1 MAGLDPSIILRDI
14 SPKFEPYENVLAK
27 QMQIKAA
34 QQQYDDNAFKLQQDR
49 ETSQQQNALA
59 QFMSTN
65 PNLND
70 PATQAKLY
78 GVGGVKLARDQIK
91 SIADV
96 NKIKGET
103 DAKAAEAEAKVL
115 ALHRDA
121 LAEIQNPQ
129 DMAKWMVAIRKD
141 PRTQSFYERMGSAE
155 EAIARIPQT
164 PQEFNDFRN
173 RIALGMT
180 KYTEQNA
187 PKYFTNNLGDRTVTI
202 GVEGMTGKANQVNS
216 SANGQS
222 PDNKASVGA
231 SMANAAATRDVATA
245 TRDAAKTTANQA
257 TEMKFADDYRTQSK
271 DFKAVGDAYRQINA
285 TLDSATKSPAATLAA
300 ATKFMKLLDPGSV
313 VRESE
318 LGMALAA
325 TGVFDRAT
333 NYVNTLQSGRVLTP
347 NQVKDFKAI
356 TEQIYNASQEGQRQ
370 VDDTYKQY
378 ATANGLRPEM
388 ILQDLGQNR
397 GKAAVKANQDSEAM
411 NWAKANP
418 NDPRAAK
425 ILQHLGR

>member
-1 MAGLDPSIILRDI
+1 MAGLDPSIIMRDI

-27 QMQIKAA
+27 QMQIKAQ

-78 GVGGVKLARDQIK
+78 GFGMKPAQTYMKNQSDIDKTKSETNAKAIETQIK
-91 SIADV
+91 
-96 NKIKGET
+96 KIGMYK
-103 DAKAAEAEAKVL
+103 
-115 ALHRDA
+115 DA
-121 LAEIQNPQ
+121 LDTVQTPQ
-129 DMAKWMVAIRKD
+129 DMVRWYAAQFRDPDTKSFMESKGTLEDMVK
-141 PRTQSFYERMGSAE
+141 S
-155 EAIARIPQT
+155 IPQT
-164 PQEFNDFRN
+164 PEEFRN
-173 RIALGMT
+173 YLPRVALGMT
-180 KYTEQNA
+180 KYAEMNKPQFVTR
-187 PKYFTNNLGDRTVTI
+187 NLGGTTDTI
-202 GVEGMTGKANQVNS
+202 ATEGMTGNTRVLNS
-216 SANGQS
+216 SLNTQS

>member
-27 QMQIKAA
+27 QMQIKAQ

-78 GVGGVKLARDQIK
+78 GFGMKPAQTYMKNQSDIDKTKSETNAKAIETQIK
-91 SIADV
+91 
-96 NKIKGET
+96 KIGMYK
-103 DAKAAEAEAKVL
+103 
-115 ALHRDA
+115 DA
-121 LAEIQNPQ
+121 LDTVQTPQ
-129 DMAKWMVAIRKD
+129 DMVRWYAAQFRDPDTKSFMESKGTLEDMVK
-141 PRTQSFYERMGSAE
+141 S
-155 EAIARIPQT
+155 IPQT
-164 PQEFNDFRN
+164 PEEFRN
-173 RIALGMT
+173 YLPRVALGMT

-231 SMANAAATRDVATA
+231 SYANAAATRAVAA
-245 TRDAAKTTANQA
+245 SNVEAARMRRDQD
-257 TEMKFADDYRTQSK
+257 TEMKLGDDYRAQSK
-271 DFKAVGDAYRQINA
+271 DFKSVGDAYKQINA

-356 TEQIYNASQEGQRQ
+356 TEQIYNAAQTGQKAI
-370 VDDTYKQY
+370 DKDYTNK
-378 ATANGLRPEM
+378 ATAYKLRPEM
-388 ILQDLGQNR
+388 IVQDLGQN
-397 GKAAVKANQDSEAM
+397 AA
-411 NWAKANP
+411 
-418 NDPRAAK
+418 PRTAGTSNIDALLNK
-425 ILQHLGR
+425 YAPK

>member
-27 QMQIKAA
+27 QMQIKAQ

-78 GVGGVKLARDQIK
+78 GFGMKPAQTYMKNQSDIDKTKSETNAKAIETQIK
-91 SIADV
+91 
-96 NKIKGET
+96 KIGMYK
-103 DAKAAEAEAKVL
+103 
-115 ALHRDA
+115 DA
-121 LAEIQNPQ
+121 LDTVQTPQ
-129 DMAKWMVAIRKD
+129 DMVRWYAAQFRDPDTKSFMESKGTLEDMVK
-141 PRTQSFYERMGSAE
+141 S
-155 EAIARIPQT
+155 IPQT
-164 PQEFNDFRN
+164 PEEFRN
-173 RIALGMT
+173 YLPRVALGMT

-202 GVEGMTGKANQVNS
+202 GVEGMTGKATQVNS

-222 PDNKASVGA
+222 PDNKATVGA

>member
-1 MAGLDPSIILRDI
+1 MAGLDPSIIMRDI

-27 QMQIKAA
+27 QMQIKAQ
-34 QQQYDDNAFKLQQDR
+34 QQQYDDNAFKLQSERD
-49 ETSQQQNALA
+49 SMQQQNALA

-91 SIADV
+91 SNADV

-231 SMANAAATRDVATA
+231 SYANAAATRAVAA
-245 TRDAAKTTANQA
+245 SNVEAARMRRDQD
-257 TEMKFADDYRTQSK
+257 TEMKLGDDYRAQSK
-271 DFKAVGDAYRQINA
+271 DFKSVGDAYKQINA

-356 TEQIYNASQEGQRQ
+356 TEQIYNAAQTGQKAI
-370 VDDTYKQY
+370 DKDYTNK
-378 ATANGLRPEM
+378 ATAYKLRPEM
-388 ILQDLGQNR
+388 IVQDLGQN
-397 GKAAVKANQDSEAM
+397 AA
-411 NWAKANP
+411 
-418 NDPRAAK
+418 PRTAGASNIDALLNK
-425 ILQHLGR
+425 YAPK